1 MSRLIDF
8 FWPVLKRESDE
19 AKRELNECCEEHIN
33 QIEKAHWD
41 PIDPVLEQARVLALD
56 EKDRR
61 KTAETKASIYL
72 AVLAAIVPLSA
83 TIVTGLSGLFGG
95 WILVVL
101 TSLFLISIAYLAR
114 AIFWIFGALQLEKT
128 YRVDVHHLT
137 KLKNDE
143 GIKVELC
150 KQILKSVRNNWDV
163 VNDKLTNV
171 KMAHMFI
178 KRMLVS
184 FVLLLIL
191 AGLLT
196 IYPTVHEIF
205 TSMKICFPAK

>member
-8 FWPVLKRESDE
+8 FWPVLERESDE
-19 AKRELNECCEEHIN
+19 RKRELKERYEEDIN
-33 QIEKAHWD
+33 QIEQAHWD
-41 PIDPVLEQARVLALD
+41 PIDPVMEQARILALD
-56 EKDRR
+56 EEDRR

-83 TIVTGLSGLFGG
+83 TIITGLSDLFSG

-101 TSLFLISIAYLAR
+101 TVIFLFSIAYLVR
-114 AIFWIFGALQLEKT
+114 AIFWIFGALQLAKT
-128 YRVDVHHLT
+128 YRVDVNHLT

-143 GIKVELC
+143 CIKVELC
-150 KQILKSVRNNWDV
+150 KEILKSVRNNWEV

-178 KRMLVS
+178 KRMLIS

-196 IYPTVHEIF
+196 IYPTFHEIF
-205 TSMKICFPAK
+205 TSLKICFPAK

>member
-8 FWPVLKRESDE
+8 FWPVLERESDE
-19 AKRELNECCEEHIN
+19 RKLELNESFEKDIS
-33 QIEKAHWD
+33 QIEQAHWD
-41 PIDPVLEQARVLALD
+41 PIDPVIEQARVLALD
-56 EKDRR
+56 EDDRR

-83 TIVTGLSGLFGG
+83 TIIIGLSDLFSG
-95 WILVVL
+95 WILVFL
-101 TSLFLISIAYLAR
+101 TILFLVSIAYLAR
-114 AIFWIFGALQLEKT
+114 AIFWIFGALQLAET
-128 YRVDVHHLT
+128 YRVDVNHLT
-137 KLKNDE
+137 KLKNSE

-150 KQILKSVRNNWDV
+150 KEILKSVRNNWEV

-178 KRMLVS
+178 KRMLIS

-196 IYPTVHEIF
+196 IYPTFHDIF
-205 TSMKICFPAK
+205 TSLIICFPAK